1 MASVVSSVPPA
12 RRQYTSTLG
21 ISASPV
27 RTRAFQVAC
36 IIALSLLIAGCHDHR
51 SANSKLKNDFVIT
64 TSTPGC
70 SFLVRGDESGGS
82 ILLGPTI
89 SHWEQRGHFVV
100 GEVTQH
106 NHSSPDLTTT
116 KDDIGFFI
124 LDLDSCQLTKGLS
137 RADYDQ
143 RLLTLIGAK

>member
-1 MASVVSSVPPA
+1 M
-12 RRQYTSTLG
+12 
-21 ISASPV
+21 
-27 RTRAFQVAC
+27 
-36 IIALSLLIAGCHDHR
+36 
-51 SANSKLKNDFVIT
+51 
-64 TSTPGC
+64 
-70 SFLVRGDESGGS
+70 
-82 ILLGPTI
+82 LLGPTI

-106 NHSSPDLTTT
+106 NHSSPDITTT